1 MFAGMV
7 RVIFL
12 LSLLFILVTASGRAG
27 LTAAFAERD
36 ITPSIGMEVPG
47 GYGKAFSKKIHDA
60 CKVRAAVFDNGT
72 DRVAL
77 IGIDALMIPRQLVI
91 EARARI
97 AARCGLEAGA
107 VMIGASH
114 SHSSG
119 PTGMVQP
126 GEFDQASDE
135 IKTLAYQ
142 KSSCADA
149 DYLDRV
155 RDAIVDA
162 VVAAND
168 ARSEVTL
175 GFGTGRETN
184 VAFNRRIK
192 MKSGAAFSHPGKGN
206 PDNVDYAGPTD
217 PEVGVIGAWSSDGK
231 LRGCIINFACHGT
244 ASGPWVSAN
253 WIHYLE
259 KVIQGYFGTDTNVVF
274 LQGACGDVTQVDNLD
289 PTVNP
294 ESDAWSQWVGG
305 RVGAEAVKV
314 LLGMSRARAHEVVIN
329 HRQKVWRI
337 ARRVPSPERVAAAR
351 DLIRA
356 DDTKNPDWVWAK
368 ETLLLGAMIEK
379 EPRVEVEVQAMQIGP
394 VVCIAN
400 PAEYFCEYGLA
411 LKAGSGF
418 PMTFPVELANGC
430 VGYVPTREAFDEKS
444 GGGYET
450 RLTSYSNLEITAGE
464 QFLEAGLELARQ
476 LKPDKLPEP
485 AMTPPFKAPWSY
497 GNVPPQLR

>member
-142 KSSCADA
+142 KSS
-149 DYLDRV
+149 
-155 RDAIVDA
+155 
-162 VVAAND
+162 
-168 ARSEVTL
+168 
-175 GFGTGRETN
+175 
-184 VAFNRRIK
+184 
-192 MKSGAAFSHPGKGN
+192 
-206 PDNVDYAGPTD
+206 
-217 PEVGVIGAWSSDGK
+217 
-231 LRGCIINFACHGT
+231 
-244 ASGPWVSAN
+244 
-253 WIHYLE
+253 
-259 KVIQGYFGTDTNVVF
+259 
-274 LQGACGDVTQVDNLD
+274 
-289 PTVNP
+289 
-294 ESDAWSQWVGG
+294 
-305 RVGAEAVKV
+305 
-314 LLGMSRARAHEVVIN
+314 
-329 HRQKVWRI
+329 
-337 ARRVPSPERVAAAR
+337 
-351 DLIRA
+351 
-356 DDTKNPDWVWAK
+356 
-368 ETLLLGAMIEK
+368 
-379 EPRVEVEVQAMQIGP
+379 
-394 VVCIAN
+394 
-400 PAEYFCEYGLA
+400 
-411 LKAGSGF
+411 
-418 PMTFPVELANGC
+418 
-430 VGYVPTREAFDEKS
+430 
-444 GGGYET
+444 
-450 RLTSYSNLEITAGE
+450 
-464 QFLEAGLELARQ
+464 
-476 LKPDKLPEP
+476 
-485 AMTPPFKAPWSY
+485 
-497 GNVPPQLR
+497 